1 MSRAVRCDVVAI
13 ALVALGPHA
22 RAQSIESA
30 EDYFRAAKLYQHSAS
45 PDDHL
50 VARVLATIAGYKG
63 HIRARWLS
71 AAALDVYLQE
81 TAKAKISARSTSGT
95 VNRRHSIR
103 HS

>member
-1 MSRAVRCDVVAI
+1 MSRAVRGDVVAI

-30 EDYFRAAKLYQHSAS
+30 EDYFCAAKLYQHSAS

-50 VARVLATIAGYKG
+50 VAHVLATIAGYKG
-63 HIRARWLS
+63 HMRARWLS
-71 AAALDVYLQE
+71 AAALCICRRLGRPRS
-81 TAKAKISARSTSGT
+81 SARSTSGT
-95 VNRRHSIR
+95 VNGRHSIR